1 MYKVGDKVKL
11 VPYTEIPDW
20 DRIPSAFRNSY
31 LLRQDDVFFISDI
44 GKAGYLIHNL
54 ETGNEAPFGVKEW
67 VLKPYDDEKDKE
79 MEKEFAT
86 LIF

>member
-20 DRIPSAFRNSY
+20 DKISSTLRNAY
-31 LLRQDDVFFISDI
+31 LLRQGDVFFVSEVGVNCYNLCDLAT
-44 GKAGYLIHNL
+44 GHKVPFAVKALCL
-54 ETGNEAPFGVKEW
+54 V
-67 VLKPYDDEKDKE
+67 PYCDEKDKE
-79 MEKEFAT
+79 IEKEFAT